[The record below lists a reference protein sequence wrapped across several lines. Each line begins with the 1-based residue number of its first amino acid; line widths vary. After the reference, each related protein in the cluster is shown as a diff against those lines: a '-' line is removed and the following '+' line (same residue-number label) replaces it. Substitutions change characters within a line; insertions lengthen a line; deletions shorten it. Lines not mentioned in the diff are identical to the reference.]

1 MVTKVSSKGR
11 ITIPKKIRD
20 RLGLKPGMVVEVFL
34 NKDGQIVISSAETK
48 VEANQA
54 RFDMAR
60 GKADIRFKTEDL
72 MMLLRG
78 EN

>member
-54 RFDMAR
+54 RFDMAVVR
-60 GKADIRFKTEDL
+60 LISDVKLKT
-72 MMLLRG
+72 
-78 EN
+78 

>member
-1 MVTKVSSKGR
+1 MVTKVSTQGR

-34 NKDGQIVISSAETK
+34 NKDSQIVISCSETK
-48 VEANQA
+48 KETYLA

>member
-1 MVTKVSSKGR
+1 MVTKVTSKGR

-20 RLGLKPGMVVEVFL
+20 SLGLKPSMVVEVFL
-34 NKDGQIVISSAETK
+34 NKDDQIVISSSEIKKKAYL
-48 VEANQA
+48 A

-60 GKADIRFKTEDL
+60 GKADIRCKTEDL

>member
-1 MVTKVSSKGR
+1 MVTKVSTQGR

-34 NKDGQIVISSAETK
+34 NKDGQIVISSS
-48 VEANQA
+48 EAKKEVNQA

-60 GKADIRFKTEDL
+60 GKSDIRCKTEDL

>member
-1 MVTKVSSKGR
+1 MVTKVSTQGR
-11 ITIPKKIRD
+11 ITIPKRIRD

-34 NKDGQIVISSAETK
+34 NKDSQIVITSSETK
-48 VEANQA
+48 KEAYLA